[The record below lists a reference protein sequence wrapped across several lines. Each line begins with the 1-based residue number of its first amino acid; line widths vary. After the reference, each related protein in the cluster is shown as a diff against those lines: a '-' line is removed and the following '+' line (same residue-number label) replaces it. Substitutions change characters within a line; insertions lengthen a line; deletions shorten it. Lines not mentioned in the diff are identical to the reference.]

1 MKDMAKGKFHG
12 IYPML
17 YTFFDAAGG
26 LDRPAMRRQVD
37 ACIAAGAHGIA
48 ILGIVG
54 EFNKMEVRERLAV
67 LSCVAE
73 DVGGRVPLAVTV
85 PEPSVPGQIAF
96 VRAAEAAG
104 AAWVIL
110 QPPPVKGV
118 PEPELVR
125 FFGAV
130 AEKASVPVAIQN
142 NPVNLD
148 VWLTNA
154 GLKTLNRQ
162 HGNVWLLKGEG
173 PVTAVQRTIEET
185 EGAFDV
191 FCGLAGKEMPMSLRI
206 GCVGCVPAPD
216 CIDRQVRLYDAMRLG
231 TPAGESEAERIHRD
245 ILPLLHFMTH
255 SPEHMLCYGK
265 RFMARR
271 LGLEAVHPR
280 SPCILPTPFGTKVV
294 DHYGADLADL
304 PDLQ

>member
-1 MKDMAKGKFHG
+1 MEKGKFHG

-17 YTFFDAAGG
+17 YTFFDKTGD
-26 LDRPAMRRQVD
+26 LDRRAMRGQVD
-37 ACIAAGAHGIA
+37 ACIRAGAHGIA

-54 EFNKMEVRERLAV
+54 EYNKLDVRERLAV
-67 LSCVAE
+67 LNCVAE
-73 DVGGRVPLAVTV
+73 DIDGRVPLAVTV
-85 PEPSVPGQIAF
+85 PEPSIAGQIAF
-96 VRAAEAAG
+96 VGAAEAAG
-104 AAWVIL
+104 ASWVIL

-118 PEPELVR
+118 PEAELVR

-148 VWLTNA
+148 VWLTNG

-162 HGNVWLLKGEG
+162 HRNVWLLKGEG

-185 EGAFDV
+185 EGAFEV
-191 FCGLAGKEMPMSLRI
+191 FCGLAGKEMPMSLRA

-216 CIDRQVRLYDAMRLG
+216 CVDLQVRLYEAMRTG
-231 TPAGESEAERIHRD
+231 TTAGENEAERIHRE

-265 RFMARR
+265 RLMARR
-271 LGLEAVHPR
+271 LSIEEVHPR
-280 SPCILPTPFGTKVV
+280 LPCILPTPFGTRVA
-294 DHYGADLADL
+294 DHYSAGL
-304 PDLQ
+304 PDLLH

>member
-1 MKDMAKGKFHG
+1 MAKGKFHG
-12 IYPML
+12 VYPML
-17 YTFFDAAGG
+17 YTFFDADGG
-26 LDRPAMRRQVD
+26 IDRGAMRRQVD
-37 ACIAAGAHGIA
+37 ACIKAGAHGIA

-54 EFNKMEVRERLAV
+54 EYNKMDLRERLS
-67 LSCVAE
+67 LLECVAE
-73 DVGGRVPLAVTV
+73 DVAGRVPLAVTV
-85 PEPSVPGQIAF
+85 PEPSIAGQIAF
-96 VRAAEAAG
+96 AKAAEAAKT
-104 AAWVIL
+104 AWVIL

-118 PEPELVR
+118 PEAELVR

-130 AEKASVPVAIQN
+130 AEKVSVPVAIQN

-154 GLKTLNRQ
+154 GLKTLNRN

-185 EGAFDV
+185 DGAFDV
-191 FCGLAGKEMPMSLRI
+191 FCGLAGKELPMSLRA

-216 CIDRQVRLYDAMRLG
+216 CIDLQVSLYESMRTG
-231 TPAGESEAERIHRD
+231 TTAGEIEAERIHRA

-271 LGLEAVHPR
+271 LALTAVHPR
-280 SPCILPTPFGTKVV
+280 APCILPTPFGMQVA
-294 DHYGADLADL
+294 DHYGTALNPLADS
-304 PDLQ
+304 

>member
-1 MKDMAKGKFHG
+1 MAHGEFHG

-17 YTFFDAAGG
+17 YTFFDAGGG
-26 LDRPAMRRQVD
+26 LDRVAMRRQVD
-37 ACIAAGAHGIA
+37 ACIKAGAHGIA

-54 EFNKMEVRERLAV
+54 EFNKMDVRERLAV
-67 LSCVAE
+67 LDCVAE

-85 PEPSVPGQIAF
+85 PEPSIVGQIAF
-96 VRAAEAAG
+96 VKAAEAAK

-110 QPPPVKGV
+110 QPPPVKGA
-118 PEPELVR
+118 PEGELVR

-130 AEKASVPVAIQN
+130 AEKTSVPVAIQN

-148 VWLTNA
+148 VWLSNS
-154 GLKTLNRQ
+154 GLRTLNRN
-162 HGNVWLLKGEG
+162 HPNVWLLKGEG

-185 EGAFDV
+185 EGVYDV
-191 FCGLAGKEMPMSLRI
+191 FCGLAGKEMPMSLRA

-216 CIDRQVRLYDAMRLG
+216 CIDLQVRLYDAMRSG
-231 TPAGESEAERIHRD
+231 TPAGEAEAERIHQQ

-265 RFMARR
+265 RFMAKR
-271 LGLEAVHPR
+271 LALPEIHPR
-280 SPCILPTPFGTKVV
+280 SPCILPTPFGTMIA
-294 DHYGADLADL
+294 DRHGAVLSQL
-304 PDLQ
+304 PV

>member
-1 MKDMAKGKFHG
+1 MAKGEFHG

-26 LDRPAMRRQVD
+26 LDRGAMRRQVD
-37 ACIAAGAHGIA
+37 ACIKAGAHGIA

-54 EFNKMEVRERLAV
+54 EFNKMDVRERLAV
-67 LSCVAE
+67 LECVAE
-73 DVGGRVPLAVTV
+73 SVRGRVPLAVTV
-85 PEPSVPGQIAF
+85 PEPSIAGQIAF
-96 VRAAEAAG
+96 MKSAEAAK

-118 PEPELVR
+118 PEAELVR

-130 AEKASVPVAIQN
+130 AEKASTPVAIQN

-154 GLKTLNRQ
+154 GLRTLNRN
-162 HGNVWLLKGEG
+162 HPNVWLLKGEA
-173 PVTAVQRTIEET
+173 PVTTVQRTIEET

-191 FCGLAGKEMPMSLRI
+191 FCGLAGKEMPMSLRA

-216 CIDRQVRLYDAMRLG
+216 CIDLQVRLYEAMHG
-231 TPAGESEAERIHRD
+231 ATPAGEEEAERIHRE

-265 RFMARR
+265 RFMAKR
-271 LGLEAVHPR
+271 LRLPEIHPR
-280 SPCILPTPFGTKVV
+280 IPSILPTQFGTMVA
-294 DHYGADLADL
+294 DRLGAGLGPLSWD
-304 PDLQ
+304 

>member
-1 MKDMAKGKFHG
+1 MAKGKFHG

-17 YTFFDAAGG
+17 YTFFDEAGG
-26 LDRPAMRRQVD
+26 LDRRAMRRQVD
-37 ACIAAGAHGIA
+37 ACIAVGAHGIA

-54 EFNKMEVRERLAV
+54 EFNKMDVRERLAV
-67 LSCVAE
+67 LSGVAE
-73 DVGGRVPLAVTV
+73 DIGGRVPLAVTV

-104 AAWVIL
+104 ASWVIL

-118 PEPELVR
+118 PEAELVR
-125 FFGAV
+125 FFGTV

-191 FCGLAGKEMPMSLRI
+191 FCGLAGKEMPMSLRA

-216 CIDRQVRLYDAMRLG
+216 CIDLQVRLYEAMRLG
-231 TPAGESEAERIHRD
+231 TAEGEAEAERIHRD

-271 LGLEAVHPR
+271 LDLDEVGPR
-280 SPCILPTPFGTKVV
+280 LPCILPTAFGTRVV
-294 DHYGADLADL
+294 DHYSAGLSRL
-304 PDLQ
+304 PV

>member
-1 MKDMAKGKFHG
+1 MTKTEFHG

-17 YTFFDAAGG
+17 YTYFDRHGG

-54 EFNKMEVRERLAV
+54 EFNKLNTHERRAV
-67 LSCVAE
+67 LDCVAE
-73 DVGGRVPLAVTV
+73 VVAGRVPLAVTI
-85 PEPSVPGQIAF
+85 PEPSVPGQIEF
-96 VRAAEAAG
+96 MKAAEAAG

-110 QPPPVKGV
+110 QPPPVKGI
-118 PEPELVR
+118 PEGELVR
-125 FFGAV
+125 FFGSV
-130 AEKASVPVAIQN
+130 AEKATAPVAIQN

-154 GLKTLNRQ
+154 GLKTLARN
-162 HGNVWLLKGEG
+162 HANVVLLKGEG

-191 FCGLAGKEMPMSLRI
+191 FSGLAGKELPMSLRA

-216 CIDRQVRLYDAMRLG
+216 CIDRQVLIYKAMQRA
-231 TPAGESEAERIHRD
+231 TPEGDSEAEAIHRD
-245 ILPLLHFMTH
+245 ILPLVLYMTH

-271 LGLEAVHPR
+271 LGLSEVNPR
-280 SPCILPTPFGTKVV
+280 SPALAPTAFGTRVTE
-294 DHYGADLADL
+294 HYGASLGPL
-304 PDLQ
+304 P

>member
-1 MKDMAKGKFHG
+1 MAHGNFHG

-26 LDRPAMRRQVD
+26 LDRAAMRRQVD
-37 ACIAAGAHGIA
+37 ACIKAGAHGIA

-54 EFNKMEVRERLAV
+54 EFNKMDVLERLAV
-67 LSCVAE
+67 LNCVAE
-73 DVGGRVPLAVTV
+73 DIGGRVPLAVTV
-85 PEPSVPGQIAF
+85 PEPSVAGQIAF
-96 VRAAEAAG
+96 IKAAEAAK

-110 QPPPVKGV
+110 QPPPVKGT
-118 PEPELVR
+118 PESELVR

-130 AEKASVPVAIQN
+130 AETAQVPVAIQN

-148 VWLTNA
+148 VWLSNA
-154 GLKTLNRQ
+154 GLKTLNRN
-162 HGNVWLLKGEG
+162 HPNVWLLKGEG

-185 EGAFDV
+185 EGAYDV
-191 FCGLAGKEMPMSLRI
+191 FCGLAGKEMPMSLRA

-216 CIDRQVRLYDAMRLG
+216 CIDVQVRLYEAMRAG
-231 TPAGESEAERIHRD
+231 TPAGEAEAERIHRE

-265 RFMARR
+265 RFMATR
-271 LGLEAVHPR
+271 LGLGEVHARQP
-280 SPCILPTPFGTKVV
+280 SILPTSFGTTVA
-294 DHYGADLADL
+294 HRLGAAL
-304 PDLQ
+304 PALVG

>member
-1 MKDMAKGKFHG
+1 MAKGEFHG

-26 LDRPAMRRQVD
+26 IDRGAMRRQVD
-37 ACIAAGAHGIA
+37 ACIRAGAHGIA

-54 EFNKMEVRERLAV
+54 EYIKMDVRERLAV
-67 LSCVAE
+67 LNCVAE
-73 DVGGRVPLAVTV
+73 DVAGRVPLAVTV
-85 PEPSVPGQIAF
+85 PEPSIAGQIAF
-96 VRAAEAAG
+96 VKAAQAVK

-118 PEPELVR
+118 PEAELVR
-125 FFGAV
+125 FFGTV
-130 AEKASVPVAIQN
+130 AEKASAPVAIQN
-142 NPVNLD
+142 NSVNLD

-154 GLKTLNRQ
+154 GLKTLNRN

-185 EGAFDV
+185 DGAFDV
-191 FCGLAGKEMPMSLRI
+191 FCGLAGKELPMSLRA
-206 GCVGCVPAPD
+206 GCIGCVPAPD
-216 CIDRQVRLYDAMRLG
+216 CVDLQVRIYDSMRKG
-231 TPAGESEAERIHRD
+231 TPADEAEAERIHRE

-265 RFMARR
+265 RLMARR
-271 LGLEAVHPR
+271 LDLPAFHPR
-280 SPCILPTPFGTKVV
+280 LPCILPTPFGTRTA
-294 DHYGADLADL
+294 DHYGAVMNTSLG
-304 PDLQ
+304 

>member
-1 MKDMAKGKFHG
+1 MAKGKFHG

-17 YTFFDAAGG
+17 YTFFGAEGE
-26 LDRPAMRRQVD
+26 LDRMAMRRQVD
-37 ACIAAGAHGIA
+37 ACINAGAHGIA

-54 EFNKMEVRERLAV
+54 EFNKMDVRERLDV
-67 LSCVAE
+67 LNCVAE

-85 PEPSVPGQIAF
+85 PEPSIGGQIAF
-96 VRAAEAAG
+96 VKAAEAAG

-110 QPPPVKGV
+110 QPPPVKGA
-118 PEPELVR
+118 PEAELVR

-130 AEKASVPVAIQN
+130 AENASVPVAIQN

-154 GLKTLNRQ
+154 GLKTLNRS
-162 HGNVWLLKGEG
+162 HENVCLLKGEG

-191 FCGLAGKEMPMSLRI
+191 FCGLAGKEMPMSLRA

-216 CIDRQVRLYDAMRLG
+216 CIDLQVRLYEAMRLK
-231 TPAGESEAERIHRD
+231 TPAGEVDAERIQHD

-271 LGLEAVHPR
+271 LDLPDIHPR
-280 SPCILPTPFGTKVV
+280 SPCILPSLFGTQVANQ
-294 DHYGADLADL
+294 HGAGL
-304 PDLQ
+304 PSLQYRQLRD

>member
-1 MKDMAKGKFHG
+1 MAKGEFHG

-26 LDRPAMRRQVD
+26 LDRGAMRRQVD
-37 ACIAAGAHGIA
+37 ACIKAGAHGIA

-54 EFNKMEVRERLAV
+54 EFNKMDVRERLTV
-67 LSCVAE
+67 LECVAE
-73 DVGGRVPLAVTV
+73 CVSGRVPLAVTV
-85 PEPSVPGQIAF
+85 PEPSVAGQIAF
-96 VRAAEAAG
+96 VKAAEAAK

-110 QPPPVKGV
+110 QPPPVKGA
-118 PEPELVR
+118 PETQLVR

-142 NPVNLD
+142 NPINLD

-154 GLKTLNRQ
+154 GLCTLNRN
-162 HGNVWLLKGEG
+162 HPNVWLLKGEA
-173 PVTAVQRTIEET
+173 PVTTVQRTIEET
-185 EGAFDV
+185 EGVYDV
-191 FCGLAGKEMPMSLRI
+191 FCGLAGKEMPMSLRA

-216 CIDRQVRLYDAMRLG
+216 CIDLQVRLYEAMRG
-231 TPAGESEAERIHRD
+231 ATSASEAEAERIHRE

-265 RFMARR
+265 RLMAKR
-271 LGLEAVHPR
+271 LSLPEVHPR
-280 SPCILPTPFGTKVV
+280 SPSILPTQFGTTVA
-294 DHYGADLADL
+294 DRLGAALGAL
-304 PDLQ
+304 LGE

>member
-1 MKDMAKGKFHG
+1 MEKGKFHG

-17 YTFFDAAGG
+17 YTFFDKTGG
-26 LDRPAMRRQVD
+26 LDRGAMRRQVD
-37 ACIAAGAHGIA
+37 ACITAGAHGIA

-54 EFNKMEVRERLAV
+54 EYNKMDVRERLAV
-67 LSCVAE
+67 LNRVAE

-85 PEPSVPGQIAF
+85 PEPSIAGQIAF
-96 VRAAEAAG
+96 VGAAEAAG
-104 AAWVIL
+104 ASWVIL

-118 PEPELVR
+118 PETELVR

-154 GLKTLNRQ
+154 GLTTLNRQ
-162 HGNVWLLKGEG
+162 HPNVWLLKGEG

-185 EGAFDV
+185 GGAFDV
-191 FCGLAGKEMPMSLRI
+191 FCGLAGKEMPMSLRA

-216 CIDRQVRLYDAMRLG
+216 CIDLQVRLYDAMRTG
-231 TPAGESEAERIHRD
+231 TTAGENEAERIHRE

-265 RFMARR
+265 RLMARR
-271 LGLEAVHPR
+271 LGIEEVHPR
-280 SPCILPTPFGTKVV
+280 LPCILPTPFGTRVA
-294 DHYGADLADL
+294 DHYGAGLAHL
-304 PDLQ
+304 PH

>member
-1 MKDMAKGKFHG
+1 MAKGSFHG

-17 YTFFDAAGG
+17 YTFFDRAGG
-26 LDRPAMRRQVD
+26 IDRTAMKRQVD

-54 EFNKMEVRERLAV
+54 EYNKMDVRERRRV
-67 LSCVAE
+67 LEIVAD
-73 DVGGRVPLAVTV
+73 DVAGRVPLAVTV
-85 PEPSVPGQIAF
+85 PEPSIAGQIEF

-104 AAWVIL
+104 AAWTIL

-118 PEPELVR
+118 PEAELVR

-130 AEKASVPVAIQN
+130 AEKAAAPVGIQN

-154 GLKTLNRQ
+154 GLKTLNRN

-185 EGAFDV
+185 EGAYDV
-191 FCGLAGKEMPMSLRI
+191 FCGLAGKEMPMSLRA

-216 CIDRQVRLYDAMRLG
+216 CIDLQVRLYDLMRRA
-231 TPAGESEAERIHRD
+231 TSQAEAEAEAIHKS
-245 ILPLLHFMTH
+245 ILPLLHYMTH

-271 LGLEAVHPR
+271 LGLAEIHARQPA
-280 SPCILPTPFGTKVV
+280 LAPTPFGERVAQHHGQDMGV
-294 DHYGADLADL
+294 L
-304 PDLQ
+304 PV

>member
-1 MKDMAKGKFHG
+1 MAHGKFHG

-17 YTFFDAAGG
+17 YTFFEAAGG
-26 LDRPAMRRQVD
+26 LDRAAMRRQVE
-37 ACIAAGAHGIA
+37 ACITAGAHGIA

-54 EFNKMEVRERLAV
+54 EFNKMDVRERLAV
-67 LSCVAE
+67 VECVAE
-73 DVGGRVPLAVTV
+73 TIGERVPLAVTV
-85 PEPSVPGQIAF
+85 PEPSIPGQIAF
-96 VRAAEAAG
+96 VKAAEAAK

-118 PEPELVR
+118 PEGELVR

-130 AEKASVPVAIQN
+130 AEKATVPVAIQN

-154 GLKTLNRQ
+154 GLKTLNRN
-162 HGNVWLLKGEG
+162 HPNVWLLKGEG

-185 EGAFDV
+185 EGAYDV
-191 FCGLAGKEMPMSLRI
+191 FCGLAGKEMPMSLRA

-216 CIDRQVRLYDAMRLG
+216 CIDVQVRLYEAMRTG
-231 TPAGESEAERIHRD
+231 TPAGEAEAERIHRE
-245 ILPLLHFMTH
+245 ILPLLHFTTH

-265 RFMARR
+265 RLMAKR
-271 LGLEAVHPR
+271 LGLPEIHPR
-280 SPCILPTPFGTKVV
+280 MPFIWPSSFGTVV
-294 DHYGADLADL
+294 ADKLGSGLPALAYG
-304 PDLQ
+304 